1 MSGVFRSALA
11 AIALLLSTG
20 LASAQTESADP
31 WPKFE
36 LAVGGFITESD
47 TTMQINSATLGVG
60 AVVDLENA
68 LGVERGFRT
77 YRVDALYRLGKT
89 RRNEIEFHYFDS
101 KRDGNKVLDQDL
113 QIGDALFPAGA
124 GVSTEF
130 RLTFYNVDYV
140 YNFLMNEHVRLGVS
154 AGLHTTGIKLKVED
168 VSGSNA
174 EDEDFTA
181 PLPML
186 GLRLDVLLTKHWRMK
201 TNLNLFY
208 LQYDN
213 YIGRL
218 SDSIIAVEYAAW
230 KHFGLGAGINAINY
244 YVEGDGDS
252 NLAEL
257 NGNIRFQLTGLM
269 IYAKYFF

>member
-1 MSGVFRSALA
+1 MFGLFRSTLA
-11 AIALLLSTG
+11 GISLVLSTG
-20 LASAQTESADP
+20 LAFAQTEAADP

-47 TTMQINSATLGVG
+47 TTVQLNSETLGVG

-68 LGVERGFRT
+68 LGVERSFRT
-77 YRVDALYRLGKT
+77 FRVDALYRFGKT

-101 KRDGNKVLDQDL
+101 KRDGSKVLDQEL
-113 QIGDALFPAGA
+113 QIGDAIFPAGT

-140 YNFLMNEHVRLGVS
+140 YNFLMNDHVRLGVS
-154 AGLHTTGIKLKVED
+154 AGLHTTGIRLKVED
-168 VSGSNA
+168 TSASNV
-174 EDEDFTA
+174 EDENFTA

-201 TNLNLFY
+201 TNLNVFY

-213 YIGRL
+213 YTGRL
-218 SDSIIAVEYAAW
+218 SDSIIAVEYTPW

-244 YVEGDGDS
+244 YVGDDGDS
-252 NLAEL
+252 NLADL